1 MVKQDQR
8 GHIANLRS
16 QSWKCWNLELSLDLS
31 DPKVLPFPIRLLWES
46 SQTAIIEAMG
56 IHGNVLEEYV
66 DREETMAKDRTWAS
80 KLD

>member
-31 DPKVLPFPIRLLWES
+31 GPKVLPFPIRLLWES
-46 SQTAIIEAMG
+46 SQTAIIGAMG

-66 DREETMAKDRTWAS
+66 DREETMPKDRS
-80 KLD
+80 